1 MRILIRLGLMALAF
15 AFVLPQIQG
24 ISFHG
29 NFASALVLSLLFGLV
44 LWLVEISVV
53 ALSAVLTVTSLGLAL
68 LWLIP
73 AWILGF
79 WLLPAF
85 AMMLTADFVPQ
96 YLTVNG
102 FVPAALAGLVMLA
115 ISFFTRGD
123 AWTRKEA

>member
-1 MRILIRLGLMALAF
+1 MRILIRLGLMAAAF
-15 AFVLPQIQG
+15 AFILPQIHG

-29 NFASALVLSLLFGLV
+29 NFAIALVLSLVFGLV
-44 LWLVEISVV
+44 LWLVEITVI
-53 ALSAVLTVTSLGLAL
+53 ALSAVLTVSSLGLAL

-96 YLTVNG
+96 YLT
-102 FVPAALAGLVMLA
+102 
-115 ISFFTRGD
+115 
-123 AWTRKEA
+123 